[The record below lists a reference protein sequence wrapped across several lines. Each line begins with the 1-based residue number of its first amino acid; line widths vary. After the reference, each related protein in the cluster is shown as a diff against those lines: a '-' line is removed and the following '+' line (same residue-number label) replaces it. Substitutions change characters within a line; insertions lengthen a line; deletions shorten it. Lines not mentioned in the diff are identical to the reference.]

1 MATSQMS
8 LSKSQLKHLV
18 ALTHNLKPVIM
29 VGQNGVTENII
40 KELEIALDF
49 HELVKIKIA
58 GEDKES
64 RAEMIKQL
72 SSAVDTET
80 VQKIGKTL
88 TLYRRNKQKPKI
100 ELPNK

>member
-1 MATSQMS
+1 MPI
-8 LSKSQLKHLV
+8 SKHQLKHLKT
-18 ALTHNLKPVIM
+18 LTHNLKPVIM
-29 VGQNGVTENII
+29 IGQNGITENIL

-64 RAEMIKQL
+64 RAEIINQL
-72 SSAVDTET
+72 INASSAET

-88 TLYRRNKQKPKI
+88 TLYRRNNKKPKI

>member
-1 MATSQMS
+1 MA
-8 LSKSQLKHLV
+8 LSKHQIKHLV
-18 ALTHNLKPVIM
+18 SLTHNLKPVIM
-29 VGQNGVTENII
+29 VGQNGVTENIL
-40 KELEIALDF
+40 KELDIALDF

-58 GEDKES
+58 GEDRES

-72 SSAVDTET
+72 SSAESVEI

-88 TLYRRNKQKPKI
+88 TLYRKNKKKPKI

>member
-1 MATSQMS
+1 MA
-8 LSKSQLKHLV
+8 LSKHQLKHLV
-18 ALTHNLKPVIM
+18 SLTHNLKPVIM
-29 VGQNGVTENII
+29 VGQNGVTENIL

-58 GEDKES
+58 GEDKEA

-72 SSAVDTET
+72 SSAASVEI

-88 TLYRRNKQKPKI
+88 TLYRRNKEKPKI
-100 ELPNK
+100 ELPKK

>member
-1 MATSQMS
+1 MA
-8 LSKSQLKHLV
+8 LSKHQIKHLV
-18 ALTHNLKPVIM
+18 SLTHNLKPVIM
-29 VGQNGVTENII
+29 VGQNGVTENIL
-40 KELEIALDF
+40 KELDIALDF

-72 SSAVDTET
+72 SSVASVDI

-88 TLYRRNKQKPKI
+88 TLYRRNKKKPKI
-100 ELPNK
+100 ELPKK

>member
-1 MATSQMS
+1 MPISKHQIKHLKS
-8 LSKSQLKHLV
+8 LS
-18 ALTHNLKPVIM
+18 HNLKPVIM
-29 VGQNGVTENII
+29 VGQNGVTENIL
-40 KELEIALDF
+40 KELVIALDF

-72 SSAVDTET
+72 INASAAET

-88 TLYRRNKQKPKI
+88 TLYKHNNQKPKI
-100 ELPNK
+100 EFPKK

>member
-1 MATSQMS
+1 MPI
-8 LSKSQLKHLV
+8 SKHQIKHLKT
-18 ALTHNLKPVIM
+18 LTHNLKPVIM
-29 VGQNGVTENII
+29 IGQNGITENIL

-58 GEDKES
+58 GEDKEN
-64 RAEMIKQL
+64 RAEMINQL
-72 SSAVDTET
+72 ISASSAET

-88 TLYRRNKQKPKI
+88 TLYRRNNKKPKI

>member
-1 MATSQMS
+1 
-8 LSKSQLKHLV
+8 
-18 ALTHNLKPVIM
+18 M
-29 VGQNGVTENII
+29 VGQNGITENIL

-64 RAEMIKQL
+64 RVSIIEQL
-72 SSAVDTET
+72 TKASSAET

-88 TLYRRNKQKPKI
+88 SLYRRNNKKPKI
-100 ELPNK
+100 ELPKK